1 MEHDVE
7 RERVNMMHVSEMHP
21 LSKVNHYIAGVPMT
35 GGVYGKDGSVYDFCS
50 SRLAL
55 LGTVM
60 DGDCGID
67 LCCLMMGRPQSTLER
82 SRVREEPHEFIN

>member
-7 RERVNMMHVSEMHP
+7 SERVNMMHVSEMYP

-35 GGVYGKDGSVYDFCS
+35 GGVDGKSGSVYDFYS

-67 LCCLMMGRPQSTLER
+67 LCCLMMGRPQNTSER
-82 SRVREEPHEFIN
+82 SRVREEPH